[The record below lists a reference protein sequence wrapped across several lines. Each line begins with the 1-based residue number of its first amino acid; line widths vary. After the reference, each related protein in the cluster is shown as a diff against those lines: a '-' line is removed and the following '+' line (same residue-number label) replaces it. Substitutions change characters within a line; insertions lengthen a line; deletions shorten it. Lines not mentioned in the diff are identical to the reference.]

1 MELALIALILGA
13 AAFLLG
19 LCLLVEIT
27 RGTRHATDRQRRK
40 DP

>member
-19 LCLLVEIT
+19 LCLLVEMT
-27 RGTRHATDRQRRK
+27 RGPQCTRTPK
-40 DP
+40 DD